1 MRFSRKWWGMKPR
14 ALTTIDTDLKVMRG
28 VLLDTVQD
36 SKEREDVV
44 RRINKLLDERLDRR
58 VVEDTGE

>member
-44 RRINKLLDERLDRR
+44 RRINKLLDERLDR

>member
-44 RRINKLLDERLDRR
+44 RRINKLLDERLDR
-58 VVEDTGE
+58 VVEDTGK